1 MAAGRGKGFGN
12 LWRSRVAAEAE
23 NPGETMLPRESV
35 EDQGEEAGSAAEA
48 RARDRRRD
56 IRHLTIYRV
65 GAVVVDDRRE
75 LCLVRNISAGGL
87 MAIVYSP
94 LETGQRLAV
103 ELKTNLQIPGTVTWT
118 RDSTIG
124 VAFDEKVDVGEVLSN
139 AAALDNGW
147 RPRMPRVPVDRMATL
162 RAGAR
167 TYWLSAR
174 DISQGGVKLESD
186 QPLDIGGET
195 VVTLEN
201 FRPITGVVRWRK
213 DNAVGISFNQV
224 IPFQELGRWLT
235 EQRAG

>member
-1 MAAGRGKGFGN
+1 
-12 LWRSRVAAEAE
+12 
-23 NPGETMLPRESV
+23 MLPRESV
-35 EDQGEEAGSAAEA
+35 DQESEDAVGAAEA

-65 GAVVVDDRRE
+65 GAVVVGDRRE

-94 LETGQRLAV
+94 LESGQRLAV

-124 VAFDEKVDVGEVLSN
+124 VAFDEKVDVGEILSN

-147 RPRMPRVPVDRMATL
+147 RPRMPRVPVDRLATL

-167 TYWLSAR
+167 TYWVSAR

-213 DNAVGISFNQV
+213 DNVVGISFNQV
-224 IPFQELGRWLT
+224 IPFHELGLWLK
-235 EQRAG
+235 EQGAG